1 VDNESSGGNKLRI
14 AVVDDDSGMCQA
26 LARLLRAAGFLP
38 LTFTSGEAFLA
49 AQAREPAVC
58 VVLDLHMPGLSGFD
72 VRRRLAESEPDLPA
86 ILITAHDEEP
96 ARREA
101 EQTGFAAYLR
111 KPFPKEAL
119 LDAIKLALARN
130 PTT

>member
-1 VDNESSGGNKLRI
+1 VDHEPSGGKLRI

-38 LTFTSGEAFLA
+38 FTFASGEAFLA
-49 AQAREPAVC
+49 AQAREPAAC

-72 VRRRLAESEPDLPA
+72 VRRQLAATEPGLPA
-86 ILITAHDEEP
+86 ILITAQDEE
-96 ARREA
+96 AVRREA
-101 EQTGFAAYLR
+101 QLAGFAACLR

-119 LDAIKLALARN
+119 LDAIKLALV
-130 PTT
+130 PKTT

>member
-1 VDNESSGGNKLRI
+1 MDNESSGGKLRI

-72 VRRRLAESEPDLPA
+72 VRRRLAESGPGLPA
-86 ILITAHDEEP
+86 ILITAYDEEA
-96 ARREA
+96 ARSEA
-101 EQTGFAAYLR
+101 QQAGFAAYLR

-119 LDAIKLALARN
+119 LDAIKMALAHK
-130 PTT
+130 TT